1 MQAPHQHANST
12 PPLSKS
18 LATGLISYAFLKNN
32 AQIYLHIMPK
42 IMPVLPIVP
51 VFYTK
56 TCKLYCFAARTFS
69 FKRKTAPKNMLRI
82 HSRSDFS
89 IILLVP

>member
-42 IMPVLPIVP
+42 ICQFYLLCLFSILKLVSCIVLQQEHSVSKEKQLK
-51 VFYTK
+51 K
-56 TCKLYCFAARTFS
+56 TCCVYIQGVISL
-69 FKRKTAPKNMLRI
+69 
-82 HSRSDFS
+82 
-89 IILLVP
+89 